1 MRYHKSMGNP
11 LREQDLFEK
20 IRALPD
26 EKMAEVEDFVDFL
39 ARREDDRRLVR
50 AAARLSEESLRKV
63 WDNPDD
69 AEYDRL

>member
-1 MRYHKSMGNP
+1 MGNP
-11 LREQDLFEK
+11 LREQDLFDK

-26 EKMAEVEDFVDFL
+26 DKVAEVEDFVDFL
-39 ARREDDRRLVR
+39 QRRDHDRHLVQ
-50 AAARLSEESLRKV
+50 AAARLSEDALRKV

>member
-1 MRYHKSMGNP
+1 MKPMGNP

-20 IRALPD
+20 IRTLPD
-26 EKMAEVEDFVDFL
+26 DKVSEVEDFVDFL
-39 ARREDDRRLVR
+39 RQRDEDRRLTQ
-50 AAARLSEESLRKV
+50 AAAQFSEDALRKV